1 MQQTECTGANIL
13 DAGGVISGVAD
24 AQSITGDQAETAWRL
39 LALTSSVTWIF

>member
-24 AQSITGDQAETAWRL
+24 AQSITGDLVMLYTL
-39 LALTSSVTWIF
+39 MPLIGTGT